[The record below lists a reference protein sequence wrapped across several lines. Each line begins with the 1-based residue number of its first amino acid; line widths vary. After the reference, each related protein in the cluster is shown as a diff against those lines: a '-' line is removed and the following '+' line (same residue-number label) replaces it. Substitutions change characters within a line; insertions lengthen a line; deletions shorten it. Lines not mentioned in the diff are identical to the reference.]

1 MITIAIT
8 TPAILFSTVSLVH
21 IGYTNRFIALSNLV
35 RGLKDR
41 FIQNQDDLIIQ
52 QISNLRKRILLI
64 RNMQLMGIFSLFLSI
79 GSIFCLF
86 GELDWWGSVLFVL
99 SLIFLLLSVIIAAFE
114 IWISMEALQIELQ
127 TIQALNEE
135 IAQESKLGGGF
146 NKLTKF
152 FGSGSPEE

>member
-21 IGYTNRFIALSNLV
+21 IRYTNRFIALSNLV

-41 FIQNQDDLIIQ
+41 FVQNQDGQIIQ
-52 QISNLRKRILLI
+52 QISNLRRRILLI

-86 GELDWWGSVLFVL
+86 GSLEWWGSVLFVL
-99 SLIFLLLSVIIAAFE
+99 SLVLLLLSVILAAVE
-114 IWISMEALQIELQ
+114 IWISMEALHIELQ
-127 TIQALNEE
+127 TVEELNQE
-135 IAQESKLGGGF
+135 IAEGF
-146 NKLTKF
+146 GLSQGLNRLTKL
-152 FGSGSPEE
+152 FGSSEPEE